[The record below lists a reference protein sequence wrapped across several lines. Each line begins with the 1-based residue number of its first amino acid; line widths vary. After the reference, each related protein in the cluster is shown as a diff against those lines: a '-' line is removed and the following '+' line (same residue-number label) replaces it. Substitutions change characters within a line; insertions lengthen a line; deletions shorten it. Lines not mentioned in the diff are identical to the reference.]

1 MIGQQNLIKKFNSFS
16 LDNLPKSIIL
26 FGDLGSGRHTIIK
39 DLCNRLNL
47 PLVEI
52 NKDIEVET
60 LMDYQQTPINKM
72 YLIVLDDMLEKDQN
86 KFLKFIEEPAKNV
99 YTVVLARSSNTVLE
113 TIKNRCLNFY
123 IESYSENDL
132 KQIKSCD
139 YPEIYKVCKTP
150 GQLLNIDSKNFL
162 KLLTLCNT
170 IITKLITAGFN
181 NTLSI
186 STKINYKEEYD
197 KFDFY
202 LFLNTLEWCAFED
215 YLKNNK
221 ESSFGF
227 YKLVNKYRQQLLQMN
242 TPIKEN
248 YIINL
253 LVNLWEESRNGIKRA

>member
-26 FGDLGSGRHTIIK
+26 FGDLGSGRHTLTK
-39 DLCNRLNL
+39 NLCNRLGL
-47 PLVEI
+47 SLVEI

-60 LMDYQQTPINKM
+60 LIEYQQTPINKM

-99 YTVVLARSSNTVLE
+99 YITVLAKSSNTVLE
-113 TIKNRCLNFY
+113 TIKNRCINFY
-123 IESYSENDL
+123 IEDYLEEEL
-132 KQIKSCD
+132 KQIKSYD

-150 GQLLNIDSKNFL
+150 GQLLNVDSKNFL
-162 KLLTLCNT
+162 KLLTLCDA
-170 IITKLITAGFN
+170 IVTKLVNARFS

-186 STKINYKEEYD
+186 STKINYKDEYD

-215 YLKNNK
+215 FSKNNR
-221 ESSFGF
+221 ESSFEF
-227 YKLVNKYRQQLLQMN
+227 YKIVNKYRQQLLQMN

-253 LVNLWEESRNGIKRA
+253 LTNLWEASRNGIKRT